1 MVGHSKKMK
10 ALLVNL
16 PEQAC
21 GVAVF
26 GRNLYQVLKPSQRV
40 GWHLCEAS
48 SEAQFRQTVDSLK
61 PDAILYNW
69 QPGQGGYLAQAP
81 FPGLGCKQVLSYHDL
96 TVADSCWDAIL
107 FSDPTMQPHD
117 NWHSIGR
124 PLPVFTPDSRYF
136 SNHNP
141 VPTVGCYGFMGAWAN
156 QVVEQVLK
164 EFEFAKVRLNLPF
177 ATYGDAGGGHA
188 RAMADLCGSF
198 VMGTGIT
205 IEISH
210 DFLPQPQLLDW
221 LSKNDLNCFFR
232 PVQMGWRGVSSAP
245 DSALAVRRPI
255 AVNRC
260 SAFRHLH
267 NLNPSIC
274 IEDSSLTQIV
284 ANGLSPLVP
293 LYAKWDAE
301 TVRAQVEDVI
311 TGLVSPQ
318 EQA

>member
-61 PDAILYNW
+61 PDVILYNW

-81 FPGLGCKQVLSYHDL
+81 FPGLGCKQALSYHDL
-96 TVADSCWDAIL
+96 TVAESYWDAIL
-107 FSDPTMQPHD
+107 FADPTMYPYN
-117 NWHSIGR
+117 NWHPIGR
-124 PLPVFTPDSRYF
+124 PLPQFKYWPT
-136 SNHNP
+136 NENKIL
-141 VPTVGCYGFMGAWAN
+141 TVGCYGFMGGWSRHVVA
-156 QVVEQVLK
+156 QVIK
-164 EFEFAKVRLNLPF
+164 EFEFARVRLNLPF
-177 ATYGDAGGGHA
+177 ATYGDADGGIA
-188 RAMADLCGSF
+188 RHTADMCGMM
-198 VMGTGIT
+198 VMGTGVT
-205 IEISH
+205 LEISH

-221 LSKNDLNCFFR
+221 LSQNDINCFLR
-232 PVQMGWRGVSSAP
+232 DTNTGWRGVSSAP
-245 DSALAVRRPI
+245 DAALAVRRPI

-267 NLNPSIC
+267 STNPSIC
-274 IEDSSLTQIV
+274 IEDSSLTDIV
-284 ANGLSPLVP
+284 RQGLNPLIP
-293 LYAKWDAE
+293 LYQAWAPE
-301 TVRAQVEDVI
+301 VVREQVESVI
-311 TGLVSPQ
+311 LGL
-318 EQA
+318 